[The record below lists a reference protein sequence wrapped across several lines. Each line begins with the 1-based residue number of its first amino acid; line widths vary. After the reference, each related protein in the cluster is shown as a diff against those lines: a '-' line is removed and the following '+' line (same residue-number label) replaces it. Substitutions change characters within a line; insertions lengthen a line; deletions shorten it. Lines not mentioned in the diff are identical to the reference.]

1 MANGNI
7 SAVAIKHPIP
17 PVVLFIILTL
27 AGLLAFLTMD
37 ITQNPDIDVPI
48 VNVYV
53 NRPSAAPSELETQI
67 TRKVEDAIAT
77 VQNIKRIR
85 SSVTDGRSS
94 TTVEFEIGTNID
106 RATNDVRDAVA
117 RIRQDLPQDI
127 YEPQVQRVNFSGNEV
142 LFYAVSSKS
151 RTVEQLSWLVDNE
164 ISRGLQALPGVG
176 QVDRYG
182 GLSREIRILV
192 DPTRLMALGIT
203 ADDVNAQLRAL
214 NVDLPGGRGTV
225 GSSEQTIRT
234 LGSAKSVEDLRA
246 TEIALPTG
254 GKARLGDMAQVID
267 GMSEL
272 RMTARLDG
280 DPVVTFS
287 IYRAPQSSEITVAK
301 AIEKK
306 VEEFKTA
313 FPDVRFETVFRGVD
327 FVQHSYDASVEAL
340 VLGAVL
346 AVLVVLWFLGD
357 WRATVIAAIAMPLSM
372 IPTFWVMQWFGF
384 TLNGITML
392 ALALV
397 TGILVDDAIVEIEN
411 IVRHIRMGKRPFQ
424 AALEAADEI
433 GLAVVATTMT
443 IVATFLPVSFMP
455 GIPGQFFKSFGV
467 TVAVAVLFSL
477 LVARLITPLMSAYF
491 LAPSQH
497 EHATP
502 KWIDKYLLLLDWCL
516 GHRLKTVGI
525 TLGVFALS
533 IFLATKIPQGFIP
546 DQDLGFSMFESELPP
561 GVTLAE
567 TDAMMQRVATM
578 FKQQPEVRAVW
589 HVAGNRGD
597 IRRGRALVLLK
608 PRSERS
614 RSQKEFERAMAP
626 ELLKFPGMRSGFNS
640 TGGVSGKD
648 VQIVL
653 VSDDGA
659 ALERHADK
667 VMSEMQQLHSIA
679 NVMSTAALQRPEL
692 IIRPKLDRAA
702 EQGVSV
708 ASIGQVARIA
718 TLGDIDSNTAKYNLG
733 ERQVPIRVTLDPTW
747 RTDLDTIENLRV
759 RTFSGSTVP
768 LKSVA
773 DIQMGSGPS
782 QIDRFARSRK
792 AEIQADL
799 ADGELS
805 EVFKQVDNL
814 PSMKNLPAGI
824 RKANVGN
831 AEEMGVMFRGFAIAL
846 ATALLLNL
854 AVLVLLFR
862 NFFQPPTILVALPL
876 SLCGALA
883 ALMFSGMALSLPAM
897 IGILMLMG
905 IVTKNSIL
913 LVEYAIVAMRDH
925 GKSLHDALMDAG
937 HKRAR
942 PIVMTTIAMIAGMLP
957 IAAGWGEDADFRQP
971 MAVAVIGGLI
981 TSTALSLVVIPVVFT
996 YMDQLQRWLSPL
1008 LGRVLT
1014 PKEGHPRP
1022 HAVPAGD

>member
-1 MANGNI
+1 MSGNI

-17 PVVLFIILTL
+17 PIVLFIILTL

-53 NRPSAAPSELETQI
+53 SRPSAAPSELETQI
-67 TRKVEDAIAT
+67 TRKVEDAVAT
-77 VQNIKRIR
+77 IQNIKRIR
-85 SSVTDGRSS
+85 SSINDGRSS
-94 TTVEFEIGTNID
+94 TTIEFEIGTNID

-142 LFYAVSSKS
+142 LFYAVSSKN

-164 ISRGLQALPGVG
+164 ISRGLQALQGVG
-176 QVDRYG
+176 QVERSG
-182 GLSREIRILV
+182 GLQREIRIHL

-203 ADDVNAQLRAL
+203 ADDVNNQLRAM

-234 LGSAKSVEDLRA
+234 LGSARSVDDLRN
-246 TEIALPTG
+246 TEIALPNG
-254 GKARLGDMAQVID
+254 RKARLSDMATVID

-272 RMTARLDG
+272 RQTARLDG
-280 DPVVTFS
+280 EPVVTFS
-287 IYRAPQSSEITVAK
+287 VYRAPQSSEITVAK
-301 AIEKK
+301 LIEKK
-306 VEEFKTA
+306 VEEFKEQ

-340 VLGAVL
+340 VLGAGL
-346 AVLVVLWFLGD
+346 AILVVLWFLGD
-357 WRATVIAAIAMPLSM
+357 WRATVIAAVAMPLSM
-372 IPTFWVMQWFGF
+372 IPTFIAMQALGF

-411 IVRHIRMGKRPFQ
+411 IVRHIRMGKRPYQ

-455 GIPGQFFKSFGV
+455 GIPGQFFKSFGI
-467 TVAVAVLFSL
+467 TVAVAVMFSL

-491 LAPSQH
+491 LAPAQK
-497 EHATP
+497 EHGTP
-502 KWIDKYLLLLDWCL
+502 KWIDKYLHLLDWCL
-516 GHRLKTVGI
+516 AHRLKTIGI
-525 TLGVFALS
+525 TLAVFGLS

-546 DQDLGFSMFESELPP
+546 DQDIGFSQFEAELPP
-561 GVTLAE
+561 GVTLQE
-567 TDAMMQRVATM
+567 TDALMQRFAMM
-578 FKQQPEVRAVW
+578 FKAQPEVRAVW
-589 HVAGNRGD
+589 AVAGRGGD

-608 PRSERS
+608 PKSERT
-614 RSQKEFERAMAP
+614 RSQKDFERAMAP
-626 ELLKFPGMRSGFNS
+626 ELLKFPGVRSGFAS
-640 TGGVSGKD
+640 TSGVGGKD
-648 VQIVL
+648 VQVVL
-653 VSDDGA
+653 VSDDGQ

-667 VMSEMQQLHSIA
+667 VMSEMQKLPAIA
-679 NVMSTAALQRPEL
+679 NIMSTAALQRPEL
-692 IIRPKLDRAA
+692 IIKPKFDRAA

-733 ERQVPIRVTLDPTW
+733 ERQVPIRVTLDPSW

-759 RTFSGSTVP
+759 RTFSGTTVP

-773 DIQMGSGPS
+773 EIVMGSGPS

-799 ADGELS
+799 AKGELS
-805 EVFKQVDNL
+805 DAFKQVNDL
-814 PSMKNLPAGI
+814 PSIKNLPPGI
-824 RKANVGN
+824 RKANIGN
-831 AEEMGVMFRGFAIAL
+831 QEEMGVMFRGFMVAL

-883 ALMFSGMALSLPAM
+883 ALMFSNLALSLPAM

-925 GKSLHDALMDAG
+925 GKSMHDALMDAG

-942 PIVMTTIAMIAGMLP
+942 PIVMTTIAMIAGMIP
-957 IAAGWGEDADFRQP
+957 IAAGWGEDGDFRQP
-971 MAVAVIGGLI
+971 MAIAVIGGLI

-996 YMDQLQRWLSPL
+996 YMDQLQNWLAPKM
-1008 LGRVLT
+1008 GRILT
-1014 PKEGHPRP
+1014 PKDGHTRP
-1022 HAVPAGD
+1022 HAVQAGD